1 MAGEQR
7 REEGRTARSLAE
19 GSGARW
25 QAGSAFGGAAAIP
38 EIYRREVGS
47 WIIGTLFQGT
57 AGGEFFCNP
66 PLYLKFRA
74 FYRQPL
80 RLALYS
86 DR

>member
-57 AGGEFFCNP
+57 AGGEFV
-66 PLYLKFRA
+66 L
-74 FYRQPL
+74 QPAPIFEVQGL
-80 RLALYS
+80 LQATAADSLILG
-86 DR
+86 